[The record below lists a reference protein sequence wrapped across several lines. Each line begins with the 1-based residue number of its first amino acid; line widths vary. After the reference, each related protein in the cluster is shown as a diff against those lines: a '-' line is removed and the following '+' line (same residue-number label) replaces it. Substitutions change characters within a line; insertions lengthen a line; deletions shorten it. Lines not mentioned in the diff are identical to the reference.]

1 MLTTAHIAPGTS
13 GGHCVVLNLARRPNR
28 DTEARFRAHYD
39 AHHGALHRYVCRLS
53 GDYAAAEDV
62 MQEIFVQLWKEMT
75 TAGEPRAP
83 RAWLYR
89 VATNLVIDRGRTL
102 RRTLAFILPS
112 SAATAEPPAPS
123 TDTEENTA
131 RRQLVQR
138 ALRRIPEPM
147 RQCLLL
153 HHEGLSGKEIAEVLG
168 VKPSYVGTLVLRAHD
183 RFRREWEVLGGRD
196 GLS

>member
-1 MLTTAHIAPGTS
+1 M
-13 GGHCVVLNLARRPNR
+13 LNLAKRLNG

-39 AHHGALHRYVCRLS
+39 AYHAALHRYVCRLS
-53 GDYAAAEDV
+53 GDYTAAEDLT
-62 MQEIFVQLWKEMT
+62 QEVFVHLWREMT
-75 TAGEPRAP
+75 TAGEPRLP

-102 RRTLAFILPS
+102 RRTLAFILPVS
-112 SAATAEPPAPS
+112 TTTREPAAPAVNA
-123 TDTEENTA
+123 EENVA

-138 ALRRIPEPM
+138 TLRRLPEPM

-153 HHEGLSGKEIAEVLG
+153 HHEGITGKEIAEILG

-183 RFRREWEVLGGRD
+183 RFKREWEVVGGRD
-196 GLS
+196 GVP